1 MNPRKLVALLAGV
14 AFLAFLLYGTVASQK
29 VACSVVME
37 FDGRRDSATASAASE
52 SEAEQQARTTAC
64 ATISS
69 GMNDRIAC
77 GNRPPV
83 RRDCR
88 SA

>member
-1 MNPRKLVALLAGV
+1 MSGRKVVALLAGLGF
-14 AFLAFLLYGTVASQK
+14 AAFLLYGTLASQK
-29 VACSVVME
+29 AACSVVME

-52 SEAEQQARTTAC
+52 AEAEQQARTTAC

-77 GNRPPV
+77 AARQPV

>member
-1 MNPRKLVALLAGV
+1 MTRRGALLALAAV
-14 AFLAFLLYGTVASQK
+14 ALIGFLLYGTLTSQK
-29 VACSVVME
+29 VTCSVVME
-37 FDGRRDSATASAASE
+37 FEGRRDSATASAADADV
-52 SEAEQQARTTAC
+52 AEEQARTTAC

-69 GMNDRIAC
+69 GMNGRIAC
-77 GNRPPV
+77 GNRQPV

>member
-1 MNPRKLVALLAGV
+1 MTRRGAALAITGAV
-14 AFLAFLLYGTVASQK
+14 FVGILLYGTMAGQK
-29 VACSVVME
+29 VTCSVVME
-37 FDGRRDSATASAASE
+37 FDGRRDSATASGATTEAAE
-52 SEAEQQARTTAC
+52 EQARTTAC
-64 ATISS
+64 ATSSS

-88 SA
+88 AA

>member
-1 MNPRKLVALLAGV
+1 MNPRKLAALLAGV
-14 AFLAFLLYGTVASQK
+14 AFLAFMLYGTVSGHM

-88 SA
+88 AA

>member
-1 MNPRKLVALLAGV
+1 
-14 AFLAFLLYGTVASQK
+14 
-29 VACSVVME
+29 ME
-37 FDGRRDSATASAASE
+37 FDGRRDSATASGATE
-52 SEAEQQARTTAC
+52 SAAEQQARTTAC

-83 RRDCR
+83 RKDCR
-88 SA
+88 AA

>member
-1 MNPRKLVALLAGV
+1 MSPRTLVAWIVGIGFA
-14 AFLAFLLYGTVASQK
+14 AFLLYGTLASQK

-37 FDGRRDSATASAASE
+37 FEGRRDSATASAASE
-52 SEAEQQARTTAC
+52 QAAEEQARTTAC

-77 GNRPPV
+77 GARPPV